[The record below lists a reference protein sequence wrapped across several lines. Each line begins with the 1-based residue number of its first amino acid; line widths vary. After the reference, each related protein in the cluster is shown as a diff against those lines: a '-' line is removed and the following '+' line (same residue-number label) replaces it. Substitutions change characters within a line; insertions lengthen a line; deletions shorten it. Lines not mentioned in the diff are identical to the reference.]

1 MKALIIATS
10 GFRVIMFITG
20 LMSSYYG
27 IKHIRKNNDLI
38 GFILLPILSSIDSA
52 TYLYYAIIKFNKPA
66 FITFSNYTQIF
77 YLGLELIVITAFFLK
92 INITNRIILRRY
104 ICILSILSSII
115 ILLDILKYEIDI
127 YIIISELL
135 IVNIFSVKYFLS
147 YYDRIKSEIVLYHY
161 IVSGLFI
168 FINITAPYYIIQNNL
183 ESNTPYILSYI
194 NFINDLGY
202 TILFVS
208 IIKEIKWRATT

>member
-20 LMSSYYG
+20 LMCSYFG

-104 ICILSILSSII
+104 VCILSILSSII

>member
-20 LMSSYYG
+20 LMCSYFG

-92 INITNRIILRRY
+92 INITNKNNFKKLHLYTRHFV
-104 ICILSILSSII
+104 
-115 ILLDILKYEIDI
+115 IDH
-127 YIIISELL
+127 YS
-135 IVNIFSVKYFLS
+135 FGYFK
-147 YYDRIKSEIVLYHY
+147 I
-161 IVSGLFI
+161 
-168 FINITAPYYIIQNNL
+168 
-183 ESNTPYILSYI
+183 
-194 NFINDLGY
+194 
-202 TILFVS
+202 
-208 IIKEIKWRATT
+208 